1 MGRRARARRSSRFPS
16 ASAMG
21 RPRGTLVLL
30 LVVAIA
36 ATGVAHAQP
45 GSELTVDELV
55 ARALADSP
63 DLRATRAE
71 IDAAVGRLQQ
81 AGLRPNPVLE
91 LGGQKALSPDTNVT
105 IGLRVPLDLTGRKEG
120 QDAVAEQ
127 ELQMKR
133 AQDRDRERRLA
144 AEVRMKAGELLA
156 ARRSLAVT
164 DDLLGVKRDAL
175 RLVRDRVGQGATPA
189 LEENLMLVEV
199 NRLDAMRQLVAS
211 RLEIASLQLK
221 ALAGMAPDAPLAL
234 RGDLA
239 PSGSPPIADE
249 AVRQALAARPHLDA
263 ARADVA
269 MGAAKI
275 RKERAEGRWAGRLNV
290 GYQRQDFGF
299 DLNGVT
305 STGATR
311 PIQDVFHYF
320 GAGVSIVLPV
330 RNRNQGNIAAAAA
343 EAQAAERRLQFAEL
357 AVRQEVAAALAQY
370 EAARRSLGIYE
381 RGVRDVATRNLSVVR
396 QTYALG
402 RGSLLDVIAEQ
413 RRYIEI
419 ENGYTGTLKQG
430 YDAMV
435 EIDRVTATVSSTA
448 GRWPVDDEMID
459 GRPAR

>member
-1 MGRRARARRSSRFPS
+1 MAWPS
-16 ASAMG
+16 
-21 RPRGTLVLL
+21 GTLVLL
-30 LVVAIA
+30 LVAALA
-36 ATGVAHAQP
+36 ATGVAQAQP
-45 GSELTVDELV
+45 GSELTVDEVV

-81 AGLRPNPVLE
+81 AGLRPNPMLE
-91 LGGQKALSPDTNVT
+91 LGGQKALSPDNNVT
-105 IGLRVPLDLTGRKEG
+105 IGLIVPLDLNGRKEG
-120 QDAVAEQ
+120 RVAVAER

-133 AQDRDRERRLA
+133 AQVRDRERRLA
-144 AEVRMKAGELLA
+144 ADVRMKAGELLA

-164 DDLLGVKRDAL
+164 DDLLGVNRDAL
-175 RLVRDRVGQGATPA
+175 RLVRNRVREGATPG

-199 NRLDAMRQLVAS
+199 NRLDALRQLLAS
-211 RLEIASLQLK
+211 RLDIASLQLK
-221 ALAGMAPDAPLAL
+221 ALAGMAPDAPLTL

-239 PSGSPPIADE
+239 PSGSPPITDE
-249 AVRQALAARPHLDA
+249 AIRQALTTRPDLDA

-275 RKERAEGRWAGRLNV
+275 RKERAEGRWDASVNV

-305 STGATR
+305 SSGATR

-330 RNRNQGNIAAAAA
+330 RNRNQGNIAAASA

-357 AVRQEVAAALAQY
+357 TVRQEVAAALAQY
-370 EAARRSLGIYE
+370 AAARRSLEIYE
-381 RGVRDVATRNLSVVR
+381 RGVRDVATRNLIVVR

-419 ENGYTGTLKQG
+419 ENGYTDTLKQV

-435 EIDRVTATVSSTA
+435 EIDRVTATISSTA
-448 GRWPVDDEMID
+448 GR
-459 GRPAR
+459 